1 MGVQLCLAR
10 VVRCTR
16 HRSCQKRKPGAAILP
31 SVLKPLRMRAWHML
45 PYGKKDRP
53 IYTRESS
60 HRRLTLPR
68 SKGQHGLIPFDFPGF
83 VLWRR
88 VLSAGYAAGRR
99 FTSGCWRRS
108 AGL

>member
-1 MGVQLCLAR
+1 
-10 VVRCTR
+10 
-16 HRSCQKRKPGAAILP
+16 
-31 SVLKPLRMRAWHML
+31 MRAWHML

-53 IYTRESS
+53 IYTRES
-60 HRRLTLPR
+60 RRRASTLPR
-68 SKGQHGLIPFDFPGF
+68 SKGEDGLVPFDFPGF

-88 VLSAGYAAGRR
+88 FLSAGYAAGRR